1 MTSSTLTRKAF
12 VIGVSSFGAGLRPLD
27 RAVDHARDFG
37 ELLQGVF
44 HFDTESLFD
53 PTCAEMDAALTRAAA
68 SPAAAVVVHV
78 LSHGE
83 WVRVGEWR
91 GNRHAEAGP
100 GMAVARH
107 ATYDNP
113 TKGTTMTDER
123 PLMDTVLAMT
133 AASLERANLVDRELM
148 LVRLAALAAVDAP
161 ASSYLL
167 NLGAAADV
175 GLTLEDVQGVLVA
188 IAPIVGSPK
197 VVTAA
202 GTNAAAHGLALA
214 IDDALTGEG
223 ADDDG

>member
-1 MTSSTLTRKAF
+1 M
-12 VIGVSSFGAGLRPLD
+12 
-27 RAVDHARDFG
+27 
-37 ELLQGVF
+37 QGVF

-53 PTCAEMDAALTRAAA
+53 PTCAEMDAALTRAAS

-83 WVRVGEWR
+83 WVRVGKWR
-91 GNRHAEAGP
+91 ANRHAEAGP

-167 NLGAAADV
+167 NLGAAVDV

-202 GTNAAAHGLALA
+202 GTIAAALGLALA

>member
-1 MTSSTLTRKAF
+1 M
-12 VIGVSSFGAGLRPLD
+12 VVPLFLNP
-27 RAVDHARDFG
+27 DHARDFG

-123 PLMDTVLAMT
+123 PLIRT
-133 AASLERANLVDRELM
+133 
-148 LVRLAALAAVDAP
+148 
-161 ASSYLL
+161 YL
-167 NLGAAADV
+167 GSW
-175 GLTLEDVQGVLVA
+175 GL
-188 IAPIVGSPK
+188 
-197 VVTAA
+197 
-202 GTNAAAHGLALA
+202 
-214 IDDALTGEG
+214 
-223 ADDDG
+223 

>member
-1 MTSSTLTRKAF
+1 
-12 VIGVSSFGAGLRPLD
+12 
-27 RAVDHARDFG
+27 
-37 ELLQGVF
+37 
-44 HFDTESLFD
+44 
-53 PTCAEMDAALTRAAA
+53 
-68 SPAAAVVVHV
+68 
-78 LSHGE
+78 
-83 WVRVGEWR
+83 
-91 GNRHAEAGP
+91 
-100 GMAVARH
+100 
-107 ATYDNP
+107 
-113 TKGTTMTDER
+113 MTDER

-202 GTNAAAHGLALA
+202 GTIASALGLALA